1 MKYAGLFLSNGS
13 LKKFIFFLSFRKH
26 QTASKHKARQ
36 EAEKL
41 EAKLRREAKEAKEA
55 KEDASPIVTPIEEG
69 KEVEETKK

>member
-1 MKYAGLFLSNGS
+1 MDR
-13 LKKFIFFLSFRKH
+13 LKKFFFLSFRKH

-41 EAKLRREAKEAKEA
+41 EAKLRREAKEA
-55 KEDASPIVTPIEEG
+55 ASPIETPIEEG